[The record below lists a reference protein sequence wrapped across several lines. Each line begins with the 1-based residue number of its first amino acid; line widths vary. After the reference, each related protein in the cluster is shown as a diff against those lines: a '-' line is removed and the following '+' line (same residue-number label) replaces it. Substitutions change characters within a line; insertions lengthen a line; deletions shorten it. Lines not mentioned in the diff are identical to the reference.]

1 MKGGFFV
8 EYEKIVEVKH
18 VPSYATTEINKCLK
32 DGWIILNFSQYTY
45 APEGEAY
52 GSVLLGRTEE

>member
-1 MKGGFFV
+1 M